1 MAKAKKLPSGS
12 WRCLVYSHTEKVLD
26 KKTGIMKD
34 KRIYESFTS
43 TIPGPAG
50 KRDAELQAAKFAAD
64 KERKN
69 TVQNDMTF
77 GEALDAYIKSREAVL
92 SPKTIMEY
100 RGIAKRN
107 IKSLHEIKL
116 RKLSQEDIQEAI
128 NHETLHHSPKTIRNI
143 HGLISAVLGQYRP
156 DIRLAT
162 VLPKKVRPDLYI
174 PSDDEI
180 QCLIQHVTGTDM
192 ELPILLAAFGPMR
205 RGEISALT
213 MDNISGN
220 RVHVCQNMVLNEQRK
235 WIIKQPKS
243 YAGDR
248 FIDYPDFV
256 AEKWPG
262 T

>member
-26 KKTGIMKD
+26 KKTGTMKD

-43 TIPGPAG
+43 TIPGSAG

-180 QCLIQHVTGTDM
+180 QC
-192 ELPILLAAFGPMR
+192 
-205 RGEISALT
+205 
-213 MDNISGN
+213 
-220 RVHVCQNMVLNEQRK
+220 
-235 WIIKQPKS
+235 
-243 YAGDR
+243 
-248 FIDYPDFV
+248 
-256 AEKWPG
+256 
-262 T
+262 